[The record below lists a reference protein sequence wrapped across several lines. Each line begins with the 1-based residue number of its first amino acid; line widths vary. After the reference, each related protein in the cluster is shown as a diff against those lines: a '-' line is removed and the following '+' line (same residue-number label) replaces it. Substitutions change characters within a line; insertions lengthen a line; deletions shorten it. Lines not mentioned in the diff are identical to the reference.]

1 MRRIEWLLLSIV
13 AILGIAAVLSDAAR
27 FEPLSRYGIIPSA
40 AFYEN
45 AAVVSAADYGLDVT
59 DWARVSTTSRN
70 GELRLAWEQ
79 DLVAKEW
86 RLLSPYSVTVRFYG
100 PNQELCRV
108 VLDYRGN
115 PVGFFLGSRTD
126 EDRPTATT
134 TARSADEIQRA
145 REIAVLAFST
155 RWRPA
160 SPLSSAVDFGFHLTA
175 DAVAEGRDLEF
186 EWTSNADPAGMVAWR
201 VDVSVRDGAI
211 NRFRLE
217 PLILEPLRERERSA
231 DNTMESALFALIV
244 LAILGVVV
252 AFVLTILNLAR
263 RRLPWGFFARV
274 TVMVGAFLTLNLIF
288 GDDLRNRAPD
298 WFQDPNAVMQ
308 VISSLMLNTAIAVA
322 LICAG
327 RSTRTASDFRRW
339 LGIEDLLRL
348 NWAKASVARGFW
360 TASPIALL
368 WISLPYLVSRP
379 FSGVLLESPTRRAL
393 GLPVPFVEAMAAL
406 PTLGVLFVLAFS
418 FPIIKAFVA
427 QRPLRAALAVVV
439 GAIGA
444 TTISPVNQPM
454 EALAASALAYGV
466 LMAYT
471 YTRFGVLASVLGGIL
486 ALPLSRA
493 FALSVAGDGTMQSW
507 GFGFLV
513 CTALVTTVAAVL
525 DMRNPA
531 REEEQYLSAEEMA
544 AYQHESSRGVVSK
557 REQLLGEFALAQQ
570 AQQRMLPARPPYIEG
585 FEIASICRPAQQVG
599 GDLYDYIQLQDSR
612 WACCVADVSGKGV
625 SAALYMTMIKGLL
638 NALRLERANLMEI
651 ATVMNDR
658 VYEVMRRRSF
668 VTMSLAAIDP
678 QTRSLEL
685 IRAGH
690 LPMLHVASEGEVRF
704 VESKGMG
711 LGLAGSALFCRNLDS
726 ASCPMR
732 NGDVAVLYSD
742 GVTEAMNPAR
752 EEFGEERFAATV
764 AALKTRS
771 ALEIRDGVM
780 EAIQQFQC
788 GAPVHDDITVMVLKA
803 VDKNGKA

>member
-1 MRRIEWLLLSIV
+1 MRRIEWLLLAIV
-13 AILGIAAVLSDAAR
+13 AIVGIATVLSDAAR
-27 FEPLSRYGIIPSA
+27 FEPLSRYGSIPSA
-40 AFYEN
+40 ALYEN
-45 AAVVSAADYGLDVT
+45 AAVRSAADYGVDVT

-79 DLVAKEW
+79 ELVAKQW
-86 RLLSPYSVTVRFYG
+86 RLLSPYSVTFRFYG
-100 PNQELCRV
+100 PNQELCQV

-115 PVGFFLGSRTD
+115 PVGFSLGSRTD
-126 EDRPTATT
+126 EDRPTVTT
-134 TARSADEIQRA
+134 PPRTAEEIQRA
-145 REIAVLAFST
+145 REIAVLAFGT

-160 SPLSSAVDFGFHLTA
+160 SPLSDVDFGFHLTA
-175 DAVAEGRDLEF
+175 DAVPEGRDLEF

-211 NRFRLE
+211 SRFRLE
-217 PLILEPLRERERSA
+217 PLILEPLREYERSTR
-231 DNTMESALFALIV
+231 NTMESALFVVIF
-244 LAILGVVV
+244 LAILGVAS

-274 TVMVGAFLTLNLIF
+274 TVMVGAFLTLNVIF
-288 GDDLRNRAPD
+288 GDAIRDRPPY
-298 WFQDPNAVMQ
+298 WFMDPSAAIQ
-308 VISSLMLNTAIAVA
+308 VLSGLILNVSVAVA

-327 RSTRTASDFRRW
+327 RSTRTVGDFRRW
-339 LGIEDLLRL
+339 LGVEDLLRL

-360 TASPIALL
+360 TATLIATL
-368 WISLPYLVSRP
+368 WVALPYLASRP
-379 FSGVLLESPTRRAL
+379 FSGVLLESSSRRAL
-393 GLPVPFVEAMAAL
+393 GLQVPFIEAMASPPAM
-406 PTLGVLFVLAFS
+406 GVLFVFAFA
-418 FPIIKAFVA
+418 FPIIKAFVTK
-427 QRPLRAALAVVV
+427 RMMRGLLAVLV
-439 GAIGA
+439 GAIAA

-454 EALAASALAYGV
+454 EAVATSALAYGV
-466 LMAYT
+466 LMSYV
-471 YTRFGVLASVLGGIL
+471 YTRFGVLASILGGIL

-493 FALSVAGDGTMQSW
+493 FALSIAGDPTMQSW

-513 CTALVTTVAAVL
+513 CTGLVTTVAAVL

-531 REEEQYLSAEEMA
+531 REEEQYLSAAEMA
-544 AYQHESSRGVVSK
+544 AYQHESSRDVVSK
-557 REQLLGEFALAQQ
+557 REQLIGEFALAQQ
-570 AQQRMLPARPPYIEG
+570 AQQRMLPPRPPFIEG
-585 FEIASICRPAQQVG
+585 FEIASVCRPAQQVG

-678 QTRSLEL
+678 HTRSLEVV
-685 IRAGH
+685 RAGH
-690 LPMLHVASEGEVRF
+690 LPMLHVAAEGDVRF

-726 ASCPMR
+726 AKSPMR
-732 NGDVAVLYSD
+732 DGDVAVLYSD

-764 AALKTRS
+764 VALRTKS
-771 ALEIRDGVM
+771 ALDIRDGVM
-780 EAIQQFQC
+780 EAIQQFQR

-803 VDKNGKA
+803 VDTNGKA